1 MIELPG
7 VIESGMPRKNGQRK
21 PGTTRGSPRRS
32 RTAKAL
38 RISRHAV
45 KSQCA
50 RGWDGWGRLSDDGSR
65 QHNSDKSEDPWG
77 GGLLHLQGGARSS
90 AHPTQ
95 CGTSEFTTR
104 CAKGRHKPNI
114 SRCMPGAGLSR
125 SCVGRCCPTC
135 QPSSRIGE
143 NPPCGMIGRVEETS
157 ASFEAR
163 SAPRLYPTERLGV
176 QFPGP
181 TRQNENPSSL
191 GLCQLPP
198 AADITGNA
206 YGSLKPTPTDRLRRA
221 FLHLSYSMMLSHLLD
236 TITPSLSVG

>member
-1 MIELPG
+1 MIETTGITAAPM
-7 VIESGMPRKNGQRK
+7 IAWPAPSPSSPEPHSGAPRGA
-21 PGTTRGSPRRS
+21 G
-32 RTAKAL
+32 L
-38 RISRHAV
+38 
-45 KSQCA
+45 
-50 RGWDGWGRLSDDGSR
+50 DGSAR
-65 QHNSDKSEDPWG
+65 PSTVAGRAVNASSVDVPKRKSTFTEISYTNVLTLPSEDPWG

-95 CGTSEFTTR
+95 CGISEFTTR

-181 TRQNENPSSL
+181 TRPTRRRDVRDHGEYWRVSGPSS
-191 GLCQLPP
+191 
-198 AADITGNA
+198 DV
-206 YGSLKPTPTDRLRRA
+206 GSQETPILHRTEEGEVLMLRRA
-221 FLHLSYSMMLSHLLD
+221 FARD
-236 TITPSLSVG
+236 RAARQ